1 MFQVPIP
8 LLLRV
13 VLAYGSLGS
22 PSSMFIS
29 LLTTTA
35 ACWDP
40 GPQLGGAEPCDQE
53 PGFCDE
59 KTQTRR
65 AEPGV
70 VTSKCAP
77 KKRPAGWAG
86 RVSVTLKWVSASRR
100 ANVLPRAAR
109 PGCYAR
115 RAGWVWL
122 VAEKGA
128 FCFRGQ
134 LLRVVETVGWFCAQ
148 HCAHDSAW
156 LGKEGNVLIRH
167 WCGPHSCF
175 YGPQSCLSGRQGM
188 DD

>member
-1 MFQVPIP
+1 MFEVPIP

-86 RVSVTLKWVSASRR
+86 RVSVTLK
-100 ANVLPRAAR
+100 
-109 PGCYAR
+109 
-115 RAGWVWL
+115 
-122 VAEKGA
+122 
-128 FCFRGQ
+128 
-134 LLRVVETVGWFCAQ
+134 
-148 HCAHDSAW
+148 
-156 LGKEGNVLIRH
+156 
-167 WCGPHSCF
+167 
-175 YGPQSCLSGRQGM
+175 
-188 DD
+188 